1 MVSPAELE
9 FALRACAEVRRTKV
23 IGVPDE
29 RLGEVVVLCAEPSAG
44 AEPTEASLKAFLVER
59 VSAYK
64 VPRHVL
70 LFEPGEMP
78 STASDTKVK
87 DTELIA
93 LAMARLGR

>member
-9 FALRACAEVRRTKV
+9 FALRACSEVRRTKV
-23 IGVPDE
+23 IGVPNE
-29 RLGEVVVLCAEPSAG
+29 RLGEVVVLCAEPAVG
-44 AEPTEASLKAFLVER
+44 AQPTEAGLKAFLAQR

-70 LFEPGEMP
+70 FFEPGEMP

-93 LAMARLGR
+93 LAVARLAE